1 MHHGGSSSRLVV
13 CAVCLH
19 RLRRLRL
26 EDNSCGVDIQR
37 RVNSEFLVAM
47 TTMTTLV
54 LATLAPCMLSPSVR
68 LSVCPFVTSR
78 SFTKMAERSSLT
90 ALNNS
95 SYGVLYARMLVANWT
110 SPISTECK
118 MYSAD
123 TFEQFRFYFCTF
135 IFFHVKQC
143 NTYGEQ
149 GRVPVDMCST

>member
-90 ALNNS
+90 ALNNMES
-95 SYGVLYARMLVANWT
+95 CTLGCSWRSGLVLSQRNVKCIL
-110 SPISTECK
+110 PILLSN
-118 MYSAD
+118 SV
-123 TFEQFRFYFCTF
+123 F
-135 IFFHVKQC
+135 IFVLLFFFHNATRTASRAAC
-143 NTYGEQ
+143 
-149 GRVPVDMCST
+149 PVA